1 MSEQRLRAGVR
12 VTLVNLTIVVLL
24 VAPLAAGDQA
34 PAKVPR
40 IGQSL
45 LSRADEVI
53 RVTSRDDRHPQN
65 DGRSD
70 TLPRLNRVLAT
81 GASRRS
87 EWLVVAPLMA
97 PGRLAR
103 RAPSCFSAPTG
114 SHEETS

>member
-24 VAPLAAGDQA
+24 VAPLAAGEQA

-53 RVTSRDDRHPQN
+53 R
-65 DGRSD
+65 
-70 TLPRLNRVLAT
+70 
-81 GASRRS
+81 
-87 EWLVVAPLMA
+87 
-97 PGRLAR
+97 
-103 RAPSCFSAPTG
+103 
-114 SHEETS
+114 